1 MSLKEKIES
10 DIKKAMLAKDKDALR
25 ALRGIKSLILLAE
38 TEKGAASELSPEA
51 EAKLLTKAAKQRKE
65 SAEIYAGQGR
75 NDLAEAELVELR
87 IIENYLPKQM
97 SEEELRAY
105 LQGIIQR
112 LGASSPSDLGK
123 VMGVAVKELAGK
135 ADGKLISETVKS
147 LLS

>member
-1 MSLKEKIES
+1 M
-10 DIKKAMLAKDKDALR
+10 
-25 ALRGIKSLILLAE
+25 
-38 TEKGAASELSPEA
+38 
-51 EAKLLTKAAKQRKE
+51 KLLTKAVKQRKE

-75 NDLAEAELVELR
+75 NDLVEAEQAELK

-97 SEEELRAY
+97 SQEELRTH

-112 LGASSPSDLGK
+112 LGASSPADLGK

-135 ADGKLISETVKS
+135 ADGKLISETVKT

>member
-25 ALRGIKSLILLAE
+25 ALRGVKSLILLAE
-38 TEKGAASELSPEA
+38 TEKGATSELSPEA

>member
-25 ALRGIKSLILLAE
+25 ALRSIKSLILLAE
-38 TEKGAASELSPEA
+38 TEKGASAELTPEA
-51 EAKLLTKAAKQRKE
+51 EMKLLTKAVKQRKE

-75 NDLAEAELVELR
+75 SDLAEAEQAELK

-97 SEEELRAY
+97 SEEELRVH

-112 LGASSPSDLGK
+112 LGATSPADLGK

-135 ADGKLISETVKS
+135 ADGKLISETVKT